1 MIRAIL
7 VGLDGSPYSDAAV
20 ELGLQWAK
28 RFDCLLVGVG
38 VIDEPT
44 IRGNEPITAVSGHY
58 QTTYEHELAGARR
71 SVEGWLERFTLRA
84 TEAQVA
90 HKLLEDVG
98 LPCEEIL
105 REAERYDLIMLGQK
119 TYFHCFSH
127 SADSDTLDRVLRN
140 AVRPVVAV
148 PERLGDGSGVL
159 VAYDGSHEAARALAA
174 FVPTGLHQLG
184 EVTVLTVGTESNLQA
199 AKTADRAIEY
209 LKLHDIEAKPHPVV
223 SLLAPGKVVLD
234 EAKNTGVEL
243 IVMGAKGRSKIW
255 EFLLSSVTQRALHES
270 PIPLFMFH

>member
-7 VGLDGSPYSDAAV
+7 VGLDGSTYSDAAV
-20 ELGLQWAK
+20 ELGLKWAQ

-71 SVEGWLERFTLRA
+71 SVEARLERFTLRA
-84 TEAQVA
+84 TEAQIS

-119 TYFHCFSH
+119 TYFHCFSQ
-127 SADSDTLDRVLRN
+127 SSDSDTLDRVLRH

-148 PERLGDGSGVL
+148 PESVGEGSGVL

-174 FVPTGLHQLG
+174 FVSTGLDQFG
-184 EVTVLTVGTESNLQA
+184 EVTVLTVSSESKVQA

-209 LKLHDIEAKPHPVV
+209 LQLHDIKAKSHAVL
-223 SLLAPGKVVLD
+223 SQMAPGKVVLE
-234 EAKNTGVEL
+234 EAKSAGVEL
-243 IVMGAKGRSKIW
+243 IVMGAKGKSKFW